1 MRTVTQSL
9 LVELRNAPLL
19 QQIGQP
25 HTLEH
30 RSVGSW
36 REALELCHSESWD
49 ALQLMTK
56 NRHADVVNRLN
67 WDRCQGWNS
76 VCADLRPEIAK
87 IIEAC
92 FQRVRETHKVTTDLQ
107 GTMSWDMLGILL
119 EREFEDV
126 TPPAFY
132 MPVLLP
138 IYQAGHLPC
147 GWTGPKL
154 DTDWSSGSAQL
165 PAGEVLIY

>member
-9 LVELRNAPLL
+9 LVELRSAPLL
-19 QQIGQP
+19 SQIGQP
-25 HTLEH
+25 HTLPY

-36 REALELCHSESWD
+36 SEALELCQSESWD
-49 ALQLMTK
+49 SLQLNTK

-67 WDRCQGWNS
+67 WDRCQEWNA
-76 VCADLRPEIAK
+76 VCAELRPEIANL
-87 IIEAC
+87 IESILP
-92 FQRVRETHKVTTDLQ
+92 RVRETYEVTGDLQ
-107 GTMSWDMLGILL
+107 ATMSWDILCILL

-132 MPVLLP
+132 VPVLLP
-138 IYQAGHLPC
+138 IYQAGHFPC

-154 DTDWSSGSAQL
+154 VTDWSPGAAPL
-165 PAGEVLIY
+165 PAGEVLVY